1 MMDYSVLLRL
11 LRSACCYITA
21 SLTRQVVK
29 RLQACSR
36 SNNGSTM
43 EVDRSPLFERDHLFD
58 RLKVFGTFT
67 TTLTR
72 KNRASEG

>member
-1 MMDYSVLLRL
+1 M
-11 LRSACCYITA
+11 
-21 SLTRQVVK
+21 K
-29 RLQACSR
+29 RLQARAR

-43 EVDRSPLFERDHLFD
+43 EVDRSSLFVRDHLFD

-72 KNRASEG
+72 QNRTSEGLETKHLTRRRLYFLRRKCHIFINS